1 MVKRPQSYKQGNFV
15 PNWSAQVV
23 DYKVGVQTVLDGRI
37 VCFGYS
43 ARVLLVSDY
52 TISLKCDM

>member
-43 ARVLLVSDY
+43 ARVYWLV
-52 TISLKCDM
+52 IIRLA